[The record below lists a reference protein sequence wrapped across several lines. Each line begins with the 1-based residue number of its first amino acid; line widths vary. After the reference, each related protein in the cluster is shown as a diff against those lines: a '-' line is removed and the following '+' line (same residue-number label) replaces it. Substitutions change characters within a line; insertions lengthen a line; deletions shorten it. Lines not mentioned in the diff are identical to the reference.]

1 MSYDPAEYEA
11 AKERG
16 YVTPEDMER
25 WTGTDRSTWWR
36 RWWLSPDG
44 FSRWD
49 NFKARMELWV
59 ADNLAR
65 EQPCGCRSLFGRKL
79 VWCFDHLRRRI
90 LNGLDKD
97 A

>member
-1 MSYDPAEYEA
+1 MSYEPAEYEV

-44 FSRWD
+44 FSRWS
-49 NFKARMELWV
+49 NFKARAELWV
-59 ADNLAR
+59 ADHSLGNSHADAER
-65 EQPCGCRSLFGRKL
+65 CSDASWCGASTTSAG
-79 VWCFDHLRRRI
+79 
-90 LNGLDKD
+90 
-97 A
+97 AS